1 MPVTFPLRSDLSTQQ
16 GAVID
21 WVRDG
26 AGSLNLIAYAGT
38 GKTSTLMEVA
48 KVITGNGF
56 MGSFN
61 KSIADEFVSRLAA
74 QRSYHVKGSTLHS
87 AGNSAWRKVAPRVGK
102 PDDSKM
108 RSIARN
114 LVSWDR
120 KLAGAV
126 VETVGYAK
134 QACLGCEGVA
144 DFMEE
149 KPWLDLIEYYDI
161 EIPTGIKPG
170 MLVEYCQK
178 AYQQSLDACEVAW
191 DFNDMLLAPLYFKA
205 PFQKYDWIMID
216 ECFVGDTPVMLSSGE
231 NQTIKELVDTRAD
244 FYVSTYDYE
253 SGKTVPR
260 KIIGWHKI
268 PLTKKLVK
276 LTTRRVLFGSKGQRL
291 GKLTEYARNQHRFI
305 ICTEDQLVANMQTP
319 DLGCAVWT
327 NAVDL
332 KPGTFVIEES
342 HAKKDAKFQDKYKHS
357 ILGRRTLSDLMTAK
371 NKSGACGSSRT
382 GGVVSKRGGNGTG
395 ATVYQEALLQ
405 RLGDGWIEEYAVP
418 TKQKRGSSYPT
429 CYKLDLANPVA
440 MVGIELDGGSHKS
453 KARQDQDAKKDG
465 LLTSLGW
472 TIIRVTNQESIVLTE
487 ELLMEKLSNS
497 PVPAE
502 VVAVEPFEPQDPFVY
517 DIDVEDTHNFY
528 ANGVLVHNCQDTN
541 TARRMVSLAM
551 AHEGTRIIAVG
562 DPFQSI
568 YHFAG
573 ASSDAMEL
581 IADAMRAR
589 GEFTELPL
597 SVTYRCPRAVV
608 DLAQEWVPDFEAAP
622 TAPEGAV
629 ELVDH
634 EQFLD
639 GDFFKF
645 DIDNDVV
652 LCRNTRP
659 LIGVAS
665 VLRKQNIPCVV
676 EGQSGKV
683 LKALAVKWGEDIKI
697 GDWLILLGR
706 YQAEEID
713 RYTKKNDLEKV
724 EYVTDKCESIR
735 DMAISVGE
743 GKGVQDLV
751 RHIDFLFGD
760 SYKRAL
766 HLCTVHK
773 SKGREWKRVFLVGR
787 NRYMPSPWAKNEAE
801 LAQEHNLA
809 YVAVTRTKETL
820 VEVDV
825 PFKKRGEAEWWEE

>member
-26 AGSLNLIAYAGT
+26 SGSLNLIAYAGT

-61 KSIADEFVSRLAA
+61 KPIADEFVSRLAA

-149 KPWLDLIEYYDI
+149 KPWLDLIEYYDT

-216 ECFVGDTPVMLSSGE
+216 E
-231 NQTIKELVDTRAD
+231 A
-244 FYVSTYDYE
+244 
-253 SGKTVPR
+253 
-260 KIIGWHKI
+260 
-268 PLTKKLVK
+268 
-276 LTTRRVLFGSKGQRL
+276 
-291 GKLTEYARNQHRFI
+291 
-305 ICTEDQLVANMQTP
+305 
-319 DLGCAVWT
+319 
-327 NAVDL
+327 
-332 KPGTFVIEES
+332 
-342 HAKKDAKFQDKYKHS
+342 
-357 ILGRRTLSDLMTAK
+357 
-371 NKSGACGSSRT
+371 
-382 GGVVSKRGGNGTG
+382 
-395 ATVYQEALLQ
+395 
-405 RLGDGWIEEYAVP
+405 
-418 TKQKRGSSYPT
+418 
-429 CYKLDLANPVA
+429 
-440 MVGIELDGGSHKS
+440 
-453 KARQDQDAKKDG
+453 
-465 LLTSLGW
+465 
-472 TIIRVTNQESIVLTE
+472 
-487 ELLMEKLSNS
+487 
-497 PVPAE
+497 
-502 VVAVEPFEPQDPFVY
+502 
-517 DIDVEDTHNFY
+517 
-528 ANGVLVHNCQDTN
+528 QDTN
-541 TARRMVSLAM
+541 AARRMLTMAM
-551 AHEGTRIIAVG
+551 MHETTRVIAVG
-562 DPFQSI
+562 DPFQAI
-568 YHFAG
+568 YRFAG
-573 ASSDAMEL
+573 ADSNAMDL
-581 IADAMRAR
+581 IA
-589 GEFTELPL
+589 EKLNSTTLPL

-760 SYKRAL
+760 SYKHAL

-801 LAQEHNLA
+801 LAQERNLA